1 MSEIILVGTFHYQ
14 DRYDIFS
21 YDVQKQIEEFTNKL
35 AILKPTKIAVEFP
48 YKMQEQL
55 DELYEKSKN
64 YSFSKETEFANIE
77 RYGANSPFKSGNE
90 IVQIGFRLV
99 KKLNHKKIYGIDEDI
114 ELSDELFEK
123 IAPYM
128 DMDKY
133 FEQMGKLVEKAD
145 TIQDLYAI
153 HNSEEYIAVDN
164 GMYIDMNKINLVNYE
179 GSQLVLQWY
188 ERNLKIFS
196 NLQNIC
202 EKEDRVLVL
211 IGSSHLKILKELVCA
226 SSEMKMVELPL
237 DNCN

>member
-1 MSEIILVGTFHYQ
+1 MTKIILLGTFHYP

-21 YDVQKQIEEFTNKL
+21 DDVQKQIEEFTNKL
-35 AILKPTKIAVEFP
+35 AVLKPTKIAVEFP
-48 YKMQEQL
+48 YKKQKQL
-55 DELYEKSKN
+55 ETLYEKSMDYN
-64 YSFSKETEFANIE
+64 FSEETVLGNIE
-77 RYGANSPFKSGNE
+77 RYGVDGPFNSVNE
-90 IVQIGFRLV
+90 IVQIGFRLA
-99 KKLNHKKIYGIDEDI
+99 KKLKHEKLYGIDEDI

-123 IAPYM
+123 IAPCM

-133 FEQMGKLVEKAD
+133 FEKMGMLVEKAD

-153 HNSEEYIAVDN
+153 HNSEEYISVDN
-164 GMYIDMNKINLVNYE
+164 GMYIDMNKVNLGNYE

-202 EKEDRVLVL
+202 EDEDRVLVL

-226 SSEMKMVELPL
+226 NNEMEMMEWL
-237 DNCN
+237 

>member
-1 MSEIILVGTFHYQ
+1 MAEIILLGTFHYP

-21 YDVQKQIEEFTNKL
+21 DDVQKQIEEFTDKL

-48 YKMQEQL
+48 YKMQKQL
-55 DELYEKSKN
+55 EALYKKSKDYN
-64 YSFSKETEFANIE
+64 FSEETVFGNIE
-77 RYGANSPFKSGNE
+77 RYGANSPFNSVNE
-90 IVQIGFRLV
+90 IVQIGFRLAQ
-99 KKLNHKKIYGIDEDI
+99 KLNHKKLYGIDEDV

-123 IAPYM
+123 IAPCM

-133 FEQMGKLVEKAD
+133 FEKIGKLVEKAD
-145 TIQDLYAI
+145 NIRDLYAI
-153 HNSEEYIAVDN
+153 HNSEEYISADN
-164 GMYIDMNKINLVNYE
+164 RMYIDMNKVNLGNYE

-202 EKEDRVLVL
+202 EKGDRVLVL

-226 SSEMKMVELPL
+226 SSEMEMVEI
-237 DNCN
+237 